1 MKCNELFFSLH
12 IIERMVE
19 RDIDKKALVDVLNN
33 GETIEKYPNDKPFPS
48 FLLLGFI
55 GKTPIHLVVAK
66 DPVNMF
72 CVIITAYFPSE
83 LIWSNDFKTR
93 RKK

>member
-33 GETIEKYPNDKPFPS
+33 GETIEEYPNDKPFPS
-48 FLLLGFI
+48 FLLLGFM
-55 GKTPIHLVVAK
+55 KRHQFT
-66 DPVNMF
+66 
-72 CVIITAYFPSE
+72 
-83 LIWSNDFKTR
+83 
-93 RKK
+93 

>member
-1 MKCNELFFSLH
+1 MKCNELFFNLH

-48 FLLLGFI
+48 FLLLGFMERHQF
-55 GKTPIHLVVAK
+55 T
-66 DPVNMF
+66 
-72 CVIITAYFPSE
+72 
-83 LIWSNDFKTR
+83 
-93 RKK
+93 